1 MGGADSACG
10 IFVTMH
16 GRRRG
21 GIRQRGA
28 TMNATDIFEADLPD
42 EQVSRMLQDL
52 AIPPCPEIIVELLG
66 EARREDIDFIR
77 ISRLIIGD
85 VALAAAVL
93 KSANSPFFALRRKVQ
108 SVQQA
113 VAVLGLRNLLKIIYG
128 VVLRQSLG
136 GGTPA
141 LARFWDRSNYN
152 AVVSSFLAG
161 RLSGVSADDAYTFGL
176 FHDAGIAILMQKF
189 PDYRQTLMQAN
200 ARPVGAT
207 AVEDEHYGTNHVI
220 VGALLA
226 RGWYLPE
233 QVVWA
238 IRYHHEPSI
247 IVSPRGHATP
257 DVCLLVTIRL
267 ISEHIVARF
276 LNYPDDA
283 EWEHAREAVL
293 GHLGWFEEDVDD
305 LACGLAE
312 DLRQIQAYRTG

>member
-1 MGGADSACG
+1 
-10 IFVTMH
+10 
-16 GRRRG
+16 
-21 GIRQRGA
+21 
-28 TMNATDIFEADLPD
+28 MNATDIFAADLPD
-42 EQVSRMLQDL
+42 EQASQALGDIS
-52 AIPPCPEIIVELLG
+52 IPPCPEIVVELLG
-66 EARREDIDFIR
+66 EARCEDIDFIR
-77 ISRLIIGD
+77 ISRLILGD

-152 AVVSSFLAG
+152 AVVSSYIAG
-161 RLSGVSADDAYTFGL
+161 RLPGISADDAYTFGL
-176 FHDAGIAILMQKF
+176 FHDAGIAILMQKH
-189 PDYRQTLMQAN
+189 PDYRQTLVQAN
-200 ARPVGAT
+200 ALPVGMT
-207 AVEDEHYGTNHVI
+207 SIEDQRHGTNHVV

-226 RGWYLPE
+226 RSWYLPE

-238 IRYHHEPSI
+238 IRYHHEPGVFTS
-247 IVSPRGHATP
+247 SRGHATP
-257 DVCLLVTIRL
+257 DVCLLVAIRL

-283 EWEHAREAVL
+283 AWEYAREAAL
-293 GHLGWFEEDVDD
+293 GHRGWFEEDVDD
-305 LACGLAE
+305 LGRGLAE
-312 DLRQIQAYRTG
+312 DLREIQAYRAG

>member
-1 MGGADSACG
+1 MDHAD
-10 IFVTMH
+10 FF
-16 GRRRG
+16 
-21 GIRQRGA
+21 
-28 TMNATDIFEADLPD
+28 DADLTD
-42 EQVSRMLQDL
+42 EAAVETLKEISV
-52 AIPPCPEIIVELLG
+52 PPCPEIIAELLE

-77 ISRLIIGD
+77 ISRLITGD

-128 VVLRQSLG
+128 VALKQSLG
-136 GGTPA
+136 GADAPA

-152 AVVSSFLAG
+152 AVVSAYLAG
-161 RLSGVSADDAYTFGL
+161 RLPGLSTDDAYTFGL

-200 ARPVGAT
+200 AAPLAFT
-207 AVEDEHYGTNHVI
+207 AAEDERHHTNHVV

-226 RGWYLPE
+226 RGWYLPD

-238 IRYHHEPSI
+238 IRYHHEADLYAR
-247 IVSPRGHATP
+247 PRRHATP
-257 DVCLLVTIRL
+257 DVCLLVAVRL

-276 LNYPDDA
+276 LGYPDDA
-283 EWEHAREAVL
+283 EWEHGKEAAL
-293 GHLGWFEEDVDD
+293 GHLGWFEEDIDD
-305 LACGLAE
+305 LARGLAV
-312 DLRQIQAYRTG
+312 DLREIQAYRAG